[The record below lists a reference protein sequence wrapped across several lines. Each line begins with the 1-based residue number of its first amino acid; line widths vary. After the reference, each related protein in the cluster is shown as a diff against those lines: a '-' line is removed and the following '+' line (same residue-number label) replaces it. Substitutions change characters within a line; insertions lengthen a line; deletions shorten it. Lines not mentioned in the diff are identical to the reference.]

1 MTMIFSSMEFASSKL
16 GGRLIGVVIAVAC
29 LTLGVYEHRVEHD
42 EAFMVYGVRIKDKN
56 ERNAYRMQ
64 VKSRAVQRLKGVQ
77 QDSYD
82 PPGIVQLLSFPNS
95 GTTYTLATV
104 SQATQHCTSSQA
116 KTELLVNPESPNGP
130 YYHKKCD
137 PRFDLP
143 KKYVLNKS
151 HCLTMS
157 KYRESYK
164 LTKERDNPLL
174 FQDACHIGSSSGQ
187 DFNYDLSLI
196 KKTVHLIRNPFD
208 NVVSRFRYSWNKDH
222 EHNLEDA
229 YEKTNEG
236 FHEFCSLHNEI
247 YSTEHQNAF
256 VKPEHKDLISKVPC
270 AGEFFRYIIWHNQA
284 IKMIKKT
291 KAPSINVYYED
302 YNEKFDET
310 MDTLLSFLE
319 EEQVADPSS
328 FFWHDYPEYYDE
340 EARKAAAILMKEWA
354 TKDTWALI
362 QHYMEPHTMSETAT
376 R

>member
-1 MTMIFSSMEFASSKL
+1 MTMIFSSIEFAISKL
-16 GGRLIGVVIAVAC
+16 GGRLICVVFAVAC
-29 LTLGVYEHRVEHD
+29 LTLGVYEHRVDHD
-42 EAFMVYGVRIKDKN
+42 DDFMVYGVRIKDKN
-56 ERNAYRMQ
+56 ERKAYRMQ

-77 QDSYD
+77 QDGYD

-104 SQATQHCTSSQA
+104 SKATHHCTASQS
-116 KTELLVNPESPNGP
+116 KTELLVNPESPTGP
-130 YYHKKCD
+130 YYNNKCD
-137 PRFDLP
+137 PTFDLP

-174 FQDACHIGSSSGQ
+174 FEDACHSGSSGGM
-187 DFNYDLSLI
+187 DYNYDLSLI

-208 NVVSRFRYSWNKDH
+208 NVISRFRFSWNRDH
-222 EHNLEDA
+222 AHNLEDA
-229 YEKTNEG
+229 YEKSNEG
-236 FHEFCSLHNEI
+236 FHEFCRLHNEI

-256 VKPEHKDLISKVPC
+256 VKPKHKDLISKVPC

-284 IKMIKKT
+284 INMIKKT
-291 KAPSINVYYED
+291 KVPSINVYYED

-310 MDTLLSFLE
+310 MDKLLSFLE
-319 EEQVADPSS
+319 EEQVADPSL

-340 EARKAAAILMKEWA
+340 EARKAATILMKEWA
-354 TKDTWALI
+354 TKETWALI
-362 QHYMEPHTMSETAT
+362 QHYMEPHTMAEMN